1 MQAVLITPNGPDGSW
16 CQGSDY
22 LGHHDN
28 PTRDRVARS
37 TRPAVFCLVRLATQ
51 YQIRQ
56 NYLHDRTTAQL
67 RNDAGAARS
76 CRREAVCASSHTVPT
91 VPAYSIQ

>member
-37 TRPAVFCLVRLATQ
+37 TRPAVFLSCPSRYAVPDTSELSARP
-51 YQIRQ
+51 Y
-56 NYLHDRTTAQL
+56 DCTAQK
-67 RNDAGAARS
+67 
-76 CRREAVCASSHTVPT
+76 
-91 VPAYSIQ
+91 

>member
-22 LGHHDN
+22 LDYLDYHDN

-37 TRPAVFCLVRLATQ
+37 TGLAVFLSCPSR
-51 YQIRQ
+51 Y
-56 NYLHDRTTAQL
+56 
-67 RNDAGAARS
+67 AAPDTS
-76 CRREAVCASSHTVPT
+76 ELSVP
-91 VPAYSIQ
+91 PYD